1 MIRGK
6 RLFIC
11 DRCRK
16 KFMAP
21 DIEYAATT
29 YSVPQ
34 ECPYCSSHNT
44 MPYSLL
50 ACLHKTVYRKIWENE
65 ENNRNKSINNKNKI
79 I

>member
-11 DRCRK
+11 DRCRN

-29 YSVPQ
+29 YSMPQ
-34 ECPYCSSHNT
+34 KCPHCSSQHT

-50 ACLHKTVYRKIWENE
+50 AYLHKAAYRKIWKKE
-65 ENNRNKSINNKNKI
+65 ENDRTN
-79 I
+79 